1 MTKAK
6 IFLVI
11 KIAKIR
17 IELIP
22 SDYETNELPILNFA

>member
-6 IFLVI
+6 SFL
-11 KIAKIR
+11 IAKIR